1 MTEFENRY
9 YEDEKMTEE
18 YVRRILCGRVR
29 RYGLACTV
37 LGTVM
42 LVVYMV
48 EQNYIWIGIDAA
60 ALIVSVAV
68 MLLTPVYMLRQI
80 REHERRIHNWKR
92 VETVITFGD
101 KIQVVE
107 GSLALAVEYSQIM
120 KVYDWKKMYVLMISR
135 QNGIIIHPDGFVK
148 GSLDELRGFIKDKCV
163 NAKAAL

>member
-1 MTEFENRY
+1 MVEFENRY
-9 YEDEKMTEE
+9 YEDEKMTEV

-42 LVVYMV
+42 LAVYMV

-60 ALIVSVAV
+60 ALIVSVAM
-68 MLLTPVYMLRQI
+68 MLLTPVYTLRQM
-80 REHERRIHNWKR
+80 REHERRIHNGKQ

-120 KVYDWKKMYVLMISR
+120 KVYDWEKMYVLMISR

-148 GSLDELRGFIKDKCV
+148 GSLDEFRGFIKDKCV
-163 NAKAAL
+163 NAKVAL

>member
-1 MTEFENRY
+1 MGEFENRY
-9 YEDEKMTEE
+9 YEDEKMTEV

-42 LVVYMV
+42 LAVYMV

-68 MLLTPVYMLRQI
+68 MLLTPVYTLRQM
-80 REHERRIHNWKR
+80 REHERRIHNGKQ

-120 KVYDWKKMYVLMISR
+120 KVYDWEKMYVLMISR

-148 GSLDELRGFIKDKCV
+148 GSLDEFRGFIKDKCV
-163 NAKAAL
+163 NAKVAL

>member
-1 MTEFENRY
+1 MVEFENRY
-9 YEDEKMTEE
+9 YEDEKMTEV

-42 LVVYMV
+42 LAVYMV

-68 MLLTPVYMLRQI
+68 MLLTPVYTLRQM
-80 REHERRIHNWKR
+80 REHERRIHNGKQ

-120 KVYDWKKMYVLMISR
+120 KVYDWEKMYVLMISR
-135 QNGIIIHPDGFVK
+135 QNVIIIHPDGFVK
-148 GSLDELRGFIKDKCV
+148 GSLDEFRGFIKDKCV
-163 NAKAAL
+163 NAKVAL

>member
-1 MTEFENRY
+1 MVEFENRY
-9 YEDEKMTEE
+9 YEDEKITEV

-42 LVVYMV
+42 LAVYMV

-60 ALIVSVAV
+60 ALIVSVTM
-68 MLLTPVYMLRQI
+68 MLLTPVYTLRQM
-80 REHERRIHNWKR
+80 REHERRIHNGKQ

-120 KVYDWKKMYVLMISR
+120 KVYDWEKMYVLMISR

-148 GSLDELRGFIKDKCV
+148 GSLDEFRGFIKDKCV
-163 NAKAAL
+163 NAKVAL

>member
-1 MTEFENRY
+1 MVEFENRY
-9 YEDEKMTEE
+9 YEDEKMTEV

-42 LVVYMV
+42 LAAYMV

-68 MLLTPVYMLRQI
+68 MLLTPVYTLRQM
-80 REHERRIHNWKR
+80 REPERRIHNGKQ

-120 KVYDWKKMYVLMISR
+120 KVYDWEKMYVLMISR
-135 QNGIIIHPDGFVK
+135 QNGIIIHPDGFVM
-148 GSLDELRGFIKDKCV
+148 GSLDEFRGFIKDKCV
-163 NAKAAL
+163 NAKVAL

>member
-1 MTEFENRY
+1 MVEFENRY
-9 YEDEKMTEE
+9 YEDEKMTEV

-42 LVVYMV
+42 LAVYMV

-68 MLLTPVYMLRQI
+68 MLLTPVYTLRQM
-80 REHERRIHNWKR
+80 REHERRIHNGKQ

-120 KVYDWKKMYVLMISR
+120 KVYDWEKMYVLMISR

-148 GSLDELRGFIKDKCV
+148 GSLDEFRGFIKDKCV
-163 NAKAAL
+163 NAKVAL